1 MSSLV
6 FLVPLALL
14 LGGAALAAFLWSLRS
29 GQYDDLDGAA
39 ERILLDEEGEAL
51 DAGGPSVQKEADRST
66 PRSETP

>member
-39 ERILLDEEGEAL
+39 ERILLDDGDDTL
-51 DAGGPSVQKEADRST
+51 DAAGPSVQNETDRAT
-66 PRSETP
+66 PRSEAP